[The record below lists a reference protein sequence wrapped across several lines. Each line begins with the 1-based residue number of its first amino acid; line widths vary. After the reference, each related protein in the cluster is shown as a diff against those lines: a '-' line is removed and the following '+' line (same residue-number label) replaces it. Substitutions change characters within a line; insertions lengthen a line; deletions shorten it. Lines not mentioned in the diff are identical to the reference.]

1 MNPRR
6 KFSRLEKAVMNFDL
20 TSQLL
25 QNMPVARG
33 YCRVSTAMQA
43 DDGVSLDTQQKRIK
57 EYCNFKQLNLVK
69 LYEDAGLSAKNT
81 DRPALQELMKEM
93 KEGDTVIV
101 CDLSRLSR
109 RTSDAL
115 QLFEDFKKRGVNFVC
130 LSPNIEFSTPV
141 GALMFSV
148 LMAVHQLERE
158 NISSHVK
165 ANMNQLA
172 KEGKLRSRP
181 PFGYKFVG
189 KDQDLQPEPLQQKVV
204 EKIKALHAE
213 GLGYT
218 KIANKLNDE
227 GDNICLNNNKKS
239 VKNKTPV
246 FYAQTVKRILAD
258 YGVIEDPDR
267 IPIERRIVS
276 HRKTGESSSSTA

>member
-1 MNPRR
+1 
-6 KFSRLEKAVMNFDL
+6 
-20 TSQLL
+20 
-25 QNMPVARG
+25 MPVARG

-81 DRPALQELMKEM
+81 ERPALQELMKEM
-93 KEGDTVIV
+93 REGETVII
-101 CDLSRLSR
+101 CDLSRLSC

-141 GALMFSV
+141 GALM
-148 LMAVHQLERE
+148 AVHQLERE

-172 KEGKLRSRP
+172 KEGKLRSRS

-189 KDQDLQPEPLQQKVV
+189 KDQDLQQKVV
-204 EKIKALHAE
+204 EKIKALHA
-213 GLGYT
+213 GGSWLHQDC
-218 KIANKLNDE
+218 K
-227 GDNICLNNNKKS
+227 
-239 VKNKTPV
+239 
-246 FYAQTVKRILAD
+246 
-258 YGVIEDPDR
+258 EDQR
-267 IPIERRIVS
+267 
-276 HRKTGESSSSTA
+276 